1 MRTDMPNQ
9 SRSRSIIGGGIIG
22 FVVAGTLALP
32 SILPS
37 AVAQEK
43 TLPSLLIST
52 VDELMANPIN
62 GDDFVKP
69 GVTVEPWVSTRAL
82 SRSTVRK
89 IGYGRTEFVEIVET
103 DTGIYS
109 SDGLASPYVQY
120 PGIHEGTTSATR
132 GYLAM
137 WDGGWVQVQ
146 PFGAGSFVTTT
157 PFIGGKVQI
166 TDEGACVHTAYGLY
180 C

>member
-32 SILPS
+32 SILPP

-52 VDELMANPIN
+52 VDELTANPIN

-69 GVTVEPWVSTRAL
+69 GVTVEPWVSTKAL
-82 SRSTVRK
+82 GRSTVRK
-89 IGYGRTEFVEIVET
+89 IGYT
-103 DTGIYS
+103 DGDGKPGSIY
-109 SDGLASPYVQY
+109 QF
-120 PGIHEGTTSATR
+120 R
-132 GYLAM
+132 
-137 WDGGWVQVQ
+137 
-146 PFGAGSFVTTT
+146 
-157 PFIGGKVQI
+157 
-166 TDEGACVHTAYGLY
+166 
-180 C
+180 